1 MAKSLRSKTK
11 RRFRTIRRNEIYAPI
26 ENKKL
31 EEITKKIHEVSKQ
44 RLEEKEKELQKE
56 KEIAQEKVEA
66 VMQVDDGA
74 GAETSETTEGGE
86 GKTNNKYLFLSRRKA
101 RAARIKAK
109 KKADKHKNLQK
120 KRLRI
125 KQAKMEQ
132 MQS

>member
-1 MAKSLRSKTK
+1 
-11 RRFRTIRRNEIYAPI
+11 
-26 ENKKL
+26 
-31 EEITKKIHEVSKQ
+31 
-44 RLEEKEKELQKE
+44 
-56 KEIAQEKVEA
+56 
-66 VMQVDDGA
+66 MQIDDGT
-74 GAETSETTEGGE
+74 GAETTEGGE
-86 GKTNNKYLFLSRRKA
+86 TKTNNKYLFLSRRKA